1 MASYFGVG
9 GMQLGIK
16 GCTLMVNFPFAKF
29 LSKEKVLNQFFR
41 HENFGHSRS
50 SLRCPNNVLA
60 EADDAA
66 YDDDVVDD
74 EDVPAAA
81 DVNDAA
87 ADFNDA
93 AAAVDD
99 AATAA
104 DDAAARTALYAQ
116 PSSWSPATVPR
127 LHGCPEGLASLGGK
141 CP

>member
-1 MASYFGVG
+1 
-9 GMQLGIK
+9 
-16 GCTLMVNFPFAKF
+16 MVNFPFAKF

-41 HENFGHSRS
+41 HENFGHSCS

-87 ADFNDA
+87 A
-93 AAAVDD
+93 AVDD

-116 PSSWSPATVPR
+116 PSSWSPATVPH

>member
-1 MASYFGVG
+1 
-9 GMQLGIK
+9 MQLGIK

-87 ADFNDA
+87 A
-93 AAAVDD
+93 AVDD

-116 PSSWSPATVPR
+116 PSSWSPATVPH
-127 LHGCPEGLASLGGK
+127 LHGCPEGLANGCPEGLASLGGK

>member
-1 MASYFGVG
+1 MKR
-9 GMQLGIK
+9 GIK

-66 YDDDVVDD
+66 YDDDVADD
-74 EDVPAAA
+74 DDAAA
-81 DVNDAA
+81 ADAA
-87 ADFNDA
+87 AD
-93 AAAVDD
+93 
-99 AATAA
+99 
-104 DDAAARTALYAQ
+104 AARTALYAQ
-116 PSSWSPATVPR
+116 PSSWSPAPVPD
-127 LHGCPEGLASLGGK
+127 LHGCPKGLASLGGK

>member
-1 MASYFGVG
+1 
-9 GMQLGIK
+9 
-16 GCTLMVNFPFAKF
+16 MVNFPFAKF

-116 PSSWSPATVPR
+116 PSSWSPATVPH
-127 LHGCPEGLASLGGK
+127 LHGGPEGLASLGGK

>member
-1 MASYFGVG
+1 
-9 GMQLGIK
+9 MQLGIK

-41 HENFGHSRS
+41 HENFGHSCS

-87 ADFNDA
+87 A
-93 AAAVDD
+93 AVDD

-116 PSSWSPATVPR
+116 PSSWSPATVPD